1 MANAPARGRNTN
13 GGLEMTSKPFSVAA
27 TGVGLMDGVV
37 VASGVGEG
45 DALGLGDGN
54 GEVVAASR
62 VKLAHGF
69 GATLA
74 QSLWTPGVSPAKGLM
89 WGALKLPFWSA
100 MAEPWTLLGGSRERK
115 ALVGMGVGDGEG
127 HGEELAVPHSALASG
142 AMTNRTEAEARAARM
157 TMAGFNRRFRG
168 PREFKIG

>member
-13 GGLEMTSKPFSVAA
+13 GGLGITSKPVSGAA
-27 TGVGLMDGVV
+27 TGGGLMEGVV

-69 GATLA
+69 GATIA
-74 QSLWTPGVSPAKGLM
+74 QSLWTPGASPAKGLM

-100 MAEPWTLLGGSRERK
+100 IAEPATLFGWSQ
-115 ALVGMGVGDGEG
+115 
-127 HGEELAVPHSALASG
+127 
-142 AMTNRTEAEARAARM
+142 
-157 TMAGFNRRFRG
+157 
-168 PREFKIG
+168 